1 MGPPDA
7 SHNGHPELS
16 LTEWVVLAVLVE
28 APIHGFAIAKELR
41 PDTDLGRILT
51 VHRPLVY
58 RALDRL
64 VAAGLAEPHHTEP
77 GAAGPAR
84 TLHQPT
90 LTGRRAAD
98 AWLDRPV
105 TRVRDLRMEFLAKL
119 RLNQRRNRDLS
130 HLVDAQRSALAGTWG
145 GKAYNPESNVLTLAI
160 ADFGH
165 TLTWLG
171 ITGMRVYDDLGSE
184 VDVPPGAYLPLIG
197 LDSGVD
203 YWYSAAPA
211 IPEPSTALLFG
222 CGLVVAGLTRKSA
235 LRRRDS

>member
-1 MGPPDA
+1 MMGTPDA
-7 SHNGHPELS
+7 SHNGPPELS

-90 LTGRRAAD
+90 LTGCRAAD

-130 HLVDAQRSALAGTWG
+130 HLVDAQRSALAGTFERLDAPSSTDVVDLWRSHNADAA
-145 GKAYNPESNVLTLAI
+145 KA
-160 ADFGH
+160 F
-165 TLTWLG
+165 
-171 ITGMRVYDDLGSE
+171 
-184 VDVPPGAYLPLIG
+184 
-197 LDSGVD
+197 LDELSQ
-203 YWYSAAPA
+203 
-211 IPEPSTALLFG
+211 
-222 CGLVVAGLTRKSA
+222 R
-235 LRRRDS
+235 

>member
-1 MGPPDA
+1 MMGTPDA
-7 SHNGHPELS
+7 SHNGPPELS

-98 AWLDRPV
+98 AWLDRH
-105 TRVRDLRMEFLAKL
+105 E
-119 RLNQRRNRDLS
+119 NQ
-130 HLVDAQRSALAGTWG
+130 
-145 GKAYNPESNVLTLAI
+145 
-160 ADFGH
+160 
-165 TLTWLG
+165 LG
-171 ITGMRVYDDLGSE
+171 
-184 VDVPPGAYLPLIG
+184 
-197 LDSGVD
+197 
-203 YWYSAAPA
+203 
-211 IPEPSTALLFG
+211 
-222 CGLVVAGLTRKSA
+222 
-235 LRRRDS
+235 

>member
-77 GAAGPAR
+77 GAAGPTR
-84 TLHQPT
+84 TEMMN
-90 LTGRRAAD
+90 A
-98 AWLDRPV
+98 
-105 TRVRDLRMEFLAKL
+105 
-119 RLNQRRNRDLS
+119 S
-130 HLVDAQRSALAGTWG
+130 
-145 GKAYNPESNVLTLAI
+145 TLALI
-160 ADFGH
+160 PQVLRA
-165 TLTWLG
+165 
-171 ITGMRVYDDLGSE
+171 RGSAGSSGCSGS
-184 VDVPPGAYLPLIG
+184 PG
-197 LDSGVD
+197 
-203 YWYSAAPA
+203 
-211 IPEPSTALLFG
+211 
-222 CGLVVAGLTRKSA
+222 
-235 LRRRDS
+235 